1 MVPFSIPISL
11 FSEGGLS
18 FWCKIVD
25 TFSISISLFSEGAGG
40 EGGWGRTIS
49 SSSSSSSSIGIFISI
64 IIIITI
70 VIIITFFEG
79 RRGAII
85 IIPIFS
91 IVENNGSIFRFES
104 SLLSGASRL
113 LDEWQLA
120 S

>member
-49 SSSSSSSSIGIFISI
+49 SSSSSIGIFISN

-70 VIIITFFEG
+70 VIITFFEG

-91 IVENNGSIFRFES
+91 IVENNGSIFRFEA